1 VPLARSGTTTAAKRT
16 TKYFR
21 NRGRRTRALEA
32 GSLSSFIRSLRL
44 CARSCVQNCHAQLV
58 RRLRIRSKLK
68 MCRQFESKIARFRW
82 RGSLISSD
90 DQPGDLGHPQHTL
103 LPPVCFRAADRSGS
117 RDRPHRAVKPISRS
131 QGNDGYRADSGPSGG
146 GPCKGAIRPIETST
160 AANRYVC

>member
-1 VPLARSGTTTAAKRT
+1 
-16 TKYFR
+16 
-21 NRGRRTRALEA
+21 
-32 GSLSSFIRSLRL
+32 
-44 CARSCVQNCHAQLV
+44 
-58 RRLRIRSKLK
+58 
-68 MCRQFESKIARFRW
+68 MCRQFESKIAWFRW

-146 GPCKGAIRPIETST
+146 GPCKGAIRPKATST
-160 AANRYVC
+160 VAICYVRFTSIPAGRNAQRAVIPRRLGEQAKSTPSWLSG